1 MSLSGTHKLI
11 LTIGSVVIIGGI
23 GFTVNAHSHP
33 ATTKQSQVINLSA
46 GSEIMSL
53 DPAKMTDSVSNS
65 QVTQVDEGLYR
76 LNSQSQ
82 PVNALATKTTVTN
95 GGHTY
100 IIQLRHDARWSN
112 GNRVTAHDFV
122 YSWRR
127 TLDPKSK
134 SEFTYVFTNI
144 KNADAIAAGKKKPS
158 TLGVKAN
165 GDYQLTITLSKPVAY
180 FKKILAVSTFYP
192 VNQPAVNKYGKK
204 YGTSAATTVYN
215 GPFTPTGWTGTNNTW
230 TLKKNPAYYDH
241 KLVKLHQINYQVIKS
256 NTTAYNLYQSN
267 KLDSVTL
274 NGEQSVQNKNNQEL
288 KTLAGGQI
296 SFIQYNHHDH
306 VAANRELRTALSLA
320 INRSQLTN
328 KVLENGSLPAKSFG
342 VRNMAKNPK
351 TGTDFVNDATVDGT
365 VNYNLNQA
373 RAAYHKAQQQLGK
386 KSLTLTI
393 TCGDDDNSHQ
403 VAEFIQ
409 GQLTSHL
416 PGLKVTIKAMP
427 FTAMLGKVSKGAFQL
442 NLTSWSMDFADPSQ
456 SLTILTGD
464 SNSNM
469 GHYQSKAYDQAM
481 QAADGPD
488 ALNATKRYQDLVQA
502 AKTALTDQAVT
513 PLYEGRSH
521 LLVKSHL
528 KGVIYNN
535 FSGAANYRTAYVK

>member
-76 LNSQSQ
+76 MNSQSQ

-215 GPFTPTGWTGTNNTW
+215 GPFTLTGWT
-230 TLKKNPAYYDH
+230 LCSP
-241 KLVKLHQINYQVIKS
+241 L
-256 NTTAYNLYQSN
+256 
-267 KLDSVTL
+267 SVTL
-274 NGEQSVQNKNNQEL
+274 S
-288 KTLAGGQI
+288 
-296 SFIQYNHHDH
+296 
-306 VAANRELRTALSLA
+306 
-320 INRSQLTN
+320 
-328 KVLENGSLPAKSFG
+328 
-342 VRNMAKNPK
+342 
-351 TGTDFVNDATVDGT
+351 
-365 VNYNLNQA
+365 NL
-373 RAAYHKAQQQLGK
+373 L
-386 KSLTLTI
+386 
-393 TCGDDDNSHQ
+393 D
-403 VAEFIQ
+403 
-409 GQLTSHL
+409 
-416 PGLKVTIKAMP
+416 
-427 FTAMLGKVSKGAFQL
+427 
-442 NLTSWSMDFADPSQ
+442 
-456 SLTILTGD
+456 
-464 SNSNM
+464 
-469 GHYQSKAYDQAM
+469 
-481 QAADGPD
+481 
-488 ALNATKRYQDLVQA
+488 
-502 AKTALTDQAVT
+502 
-513 PLYEGRSH
+513 
-521 LLVKSHL
+521 
-528 KGVIYNN
+528 
-535 FSGAANYRTAYVK
+535 